1 MNQLNMKTK
10 VNEAG
15 AAVSAHVRSDGGSLT
30 AYRDYAYVLERIQ
43 TVLGERYGKH
53 FEPYMSD
60 DGKEEY
66 WEMLEQDVKR
76 GSGDVHFVTRIF
88 DHMESRAFGMS
99 GENEASSYCIY
110 PTLRNNVFAYPG
122 WGIALAR
129 VPTFRLHGIGVEDF
143 VFAENDASLHRFL
156 EHARQRRRDLDR
168 RQVTVF
174 TDGPHGMEKELTP
187 ITRMVDRSDVI
198 MKEDVKTDIYRS
210 IDQFFTEDRA
220 FFKEY
225 QLPYKRG
232 ILLYGKPGN
241 GKTTLVKSI
250 AGSVKA
256 PVAYWQI
263 TENTCSDSIQEV
275 FQAAA
280 NMAPMIL
287 VIEDIDAM
295 PQRARSYFLN
305 ILDGA
310 TSKEGIFL
318 IGTTNYPEQI
328 DPALMNRA
336 GRFDRAYEIKLPDIV
351 LRETYLKQKGMSK
364 LLTEALLHITAKQTD
379 GFTFAQ
385 LNELYV
391 SAALQWHYEQ
401 SVDIEMLVKSMK
413 TELHKGQTMSWMKE
427 ESEIRVGFLVNE

>member
-1 MNQLNMKTK
+1 MNEESPAVTAPNRTK
-10 VNEAG
+10 G
-15 AAVSAHVRSDGGSLT
+15 DSLK
-30 AYRDYAYVLERIQ
+30 AYGDYAYVLERIQ
-43 TVLGERYGKH
+43 NVLGKKYGH
-53 FEPYMSD
+53 DFEPYLSD
-60 DGKEEY
+60 DRKEEY
-66 WEMLEQDVKR
+66 WELLEQDVKT
-76 GSGDVHFVTRIF
+76 GSSDVQLVTRIF
-88 DHMESRAFGMS
+88 DHMESRAFGID
-99 GENEASSYCIY
+99 GENDAAAYRTY
-110 PTLRNNVFAYPG
+110 PTLRNNVFAYPS

-129 VPTFRLHGIGVEDF
+129 VPIFRMNGVGEEDF
-143 VFAENDASLHRFL
+143 VFAVDDASLLRFL

-187 ITRMVDRSDVI
+187 ITRMVDRSEVI
-198 MKEDVKTDIYRS
+198 MRSEVKTDIYRA

-225 QLPYKRG
+225 DLPYKRG

-263 TENTCSDSIQEV
+263 TENTGSESIQDA

-280 NMAPMIL
+280 KMAPMIL

-336 GRFDRAYEIKLPDIV
+336 GRFDRAYEIKLPDLE
-351 LRETYLKQKGMSK
+351 LRQIYLEQKGIGK
-364 LLTEALLHITAKQTD
+364 LVSEASILLTAKQTE

-401 SVDIEMLVKSMK
+401 NVDIEKIVKSMK
-413 TELHKGQTMSWMKE
+413 SDLHKGQTLSWMKE
-427 ESEIRVGFLVNE
+427 DADVRVGFLVS

>member
-1 MNQLNMKTK
+1 MRHVQSFRI
-10 VNEAG
+10 NEES
-15 AAVSAHVRSDGGSLT
+15 AAVSAPIRSEGGSLK
-30 AYRDYAYVLERIQ
+30 AYGDYAYVLERIQ
-43 TVLGERYGKH
+43 YVLEEKYGH
-53 FEPYMSD
+53 DFEPYLSD

-66 WEMLEQDVKR
+66 WELLEQDVKT
-76 GSGDVHFVTRIF
+76 GSSDVQFVTRIF
-88 DHMESRAFGMS
+88 DHMESRAFGID
-99 GENEASSYCIY
+99 GESNAAAYRTF
-110 PTLRNNVFAYPG
+110 PTLRNNVFAYPS

-129 VPTFRLHGIGVEDF
+129 VPIFRMNGVGEEDF
-143 VFAENDASLHRFL
+143 VFAVDDASLLRFL
-156 EHARQRRRDLDR
+156 EHARQRRRDLDL

-174 TDGPHGMEKELTP
+174 TDGPHGMEKELAP
-187 ITRMVDRSDVI
+187 ITRMVDRSEVI
-198 MKEDVKTDIYRS
+198 MKGEVKKDIYRS

-225 QLPYKRG
+225 ELPYKRG

-263 TENTCSDSIQEV
+263 TENTGSESIQEV

-280 NMAPMIL
+280 KMAPMIL

-295 PQRARSYFLN
+295 PQRARSFFLN

-336 GRFDRAYEIKLPDIV
+336 GRFDRAYEIKLPDLE
-351 LRETYLKQKGMSK
+351 LRQIYLEQKGIGK
-364 LLTEALLHITAKQTD
+364 LLSDELILSTAKQTE

-401 SVDIEMLVKSMK
+401 SVDIEKLVKSMK
-413 TELHKGQTMSWMKE
+413 SDLHKGQTMSWMKE
-427 ESEIRVGFLVNE
+427 DTDVRLGFLVS

>member
-1 MNQLNMKTK
+1 L
-10 VNEAG
+10 
-15 AAVSAHVRSDGGSLT
+15 
-30 AYRDYAYVLERIQ
+30 
-43 TVLGERYGKH
+43 
-53 FEPYMSD
+53 
-60 DGKEEY
+60 
-66 WEMLEQDVKR
+66 
-76 GSGDVHFVTRIF
+76 
-88 DHMESRAFGMS
+88 
-99 GENEASSYCIY
+99 
-110 PTLRNNVFAYPG
+110 
-122 WGIALAR
+122 
-129 VPTFRLHGIGVEDF
+129 
-143 VFAENDASLHRFL
+143 
-156 EHARQRRRDLDR
+156 

-174 TDGPHGMEKELTP
+174 TDGPHGMEKELAP
-187 ITRMVDRSDVI
+187 ITRMVDRSEVI
-198 MKEDVKTDIYRS
+198 MKDEVKTDIYRS
-210 IDQFFTEDRA
+210 IDQFFAEDRA

-225 QLPYKRG
+225 ELPYKRG

-263 TENTCSDSIQEV
+263 TENTGSESIQEV

-280 NMAPMIL
+280 KMAPMIL

-295 PQRARSYFLN
+295 PQRARSFFLN

-336 GRFDRAYEIKLPDIV
+336 GRFDRAYEIKLPDLE
-351 LRETYLKQKGMSK
+351 LRQIYLEQKGIGK
-364 LLTEALLHITAKQTD
+364 LLSEALILVTAKQTE

-401 SVDIEMLVKSMK
+401 SVDIEKLVKSMK
-413 TELHKGQTMSWMKE
+413 SDLHKGQTMSWMKE
-427 ESEIRVGFLVNE
+427 DTDVRVGFLVS

>member
-1 MNQLNMKTK
+1 MVKTG
-10 VNEAG
+10 EDFA
-15 AAVSAHVRSDGGSLT
+15 AAVTVPNRSGSGSLT
-30 AYRDYAYVLERIQ
+30 AYGDYAYVLERIQ
-43 TVLGERYGKH
+43 SVLGEQFGKQ
-53 FEPYMSD
+53 FEPYVSD

-66 WEMLEQDVKR
+66 WELLEQDVKT
-76 GSGDVHFVTRIF
+76 GSRHVRHVAKIF
-88 DHMESRAFGMS
+88 DYMESRAFGLE
-99 GENEASSYCIY
+99 GESEISAYRTF
-110 PTLRNNVFAYPG
+110 PTLRNNVFAYPD

-129 VPTFRLHGIGVEDF
+129 VPVFRMHGIGAEDF
-143 VFAENDASLHRFL
+143 VFAVDDASLRRFL
-156 EHARQRRRDLDR
+156 EQARQRRRALDR
-168 RQVTVF
+168 RQVTIF
-174 TDGPHGMEKELTP
+174 TDGPNGMEKELAP
-187 ITRMVDRSDVI
+187 ITRMVDRVEVI
-198 MKEDVKTDIYRS
+198 MKDEVKRDIYRS
-210 IDQFFTEDRA
+210 IDQFFDEDRT

-225 QLPYKRG
+225 GLPYKRG

-280 NMAPMIL
+280 NLAPMIL

-295 PQRARSYFLN
+295 PQRSRSYFLN

-336 GRFDRAYEIKLPDIV
+336 GRFDRAYEIQLPDV
-351 LRETYLKQKGMSK
+351 TLRQTYLEQKGMGK
-364 LLTEALLHITAKQTD
+364 LVTDEMMRITAKQTE

-385 LNELYV
+385 LNELFAA
-391 SAALQWHYEQ
+391 AALQWHYEQ
-401 SVDIEMLVKSMK
+401 SVDIEKLVKSMK
-413 TELHKGQTMSWMKE
+413 SDLHKGQTMSWLKE
-427 ESEIRVGFLVNE
+427 DSEVRVGFLVN

>member
-1 MNQLNMKTK
+1 MKQLQSLKMN
-10 VNEAG
+10 EES
-15 AAVSAHVRSDGGSLT
+15 AAVSASIRSEGDSLK
-30 AYRDYAYVLERIQ
+30 AYGDYAYVLERIQ
-43 TVLGERYGKH
+43 YVLGEKYGH
-53 FEPYMSD
+53 DFEPYLSD

-66 WEMLEQDVKR
+66 WELLEQDVKT
-76 GSGDVHFVTRIF
+76 GSSDVQFVTRIF
-88 DHMESRAFGMS
+88 EHMESRAFGID
-99 GENEASSYCIY
+99 GESEASAYRTF
-110 PTLRNNVFAYPG
+110 PTLRNNVFAYPS

-129 VPTFRLHGIGVEDF
+129 VPIFRMNGVGEEDF
-143 VFAENDASLHRFL
+143 VFAVDDESLLRFL

-174 TDGPHGMEKELTP
+174 TDGPHGMEKELAP
-187 ITRMVDRSDVI
+187 ITRMVDRSEVI
-198 MKEDVKTDIYRS
+198 MKDEVKTDIYRS
-210 IDQFFTEDRA
+210 IDQFFAEDRA

-225 QLPYKRG
+225 ELPYKRG

-263 TENTCSDSIQEV
+263 TENTGSESIQEA

-280 NMAPMIL
+280 KMAPMIL

-336 GRFDRAYEIKLPDIV
+336 GRFDRAYEIKLPDLE
-351 LRETYLKQKGMSK
+351 LRQIYLEQKGIGK
-364 LLTEALLHITAKQTD
+364 LLSEELIRVTAKQTE

-391 SAALQWHYEQ
+391 SAALQWH
-401 SVDIEMLVKSMK
+401 
-413 TELHKGQTMSWMKE
+413 MSKA
-427 ESEIRVGFLVNE
+427 

>member
-1 MNQLNMKTK
+1 MRHIQSIKMN
-10 VNEAG
+10 EES
-15 AAVSAHVRSDGGSLT
+15 AVAVTAPIRTEGNSLK
-30 AYRDYAYVLERIQ
+30 AYGDYVYVLERIQ
-43 TVLGERYGKH
+43 GVLGKKYGH
-53 FEPYMSD
+53 DFETYLSD
-60 DGKEEY
+60 DRKEEY
-66 WEMLEQDVKR
+66 WELLEQDVKS
-76 GSGDVHFVTRIF
+76 GSSDVQFVTRIY
-88 DHMESRAFGMS
+88 DHMESRAFGID
-99 GENEASSYCIY
+99 GASDDAVYQTY
-110 PTLRNNVFAYPG
+110 PTLRNNVFAYPF

-129 VPTFRLHGIGVEDF
+129 VPIFRMNGVGEEDF
-143 VFAENDASLHRFL
+143 VFAVDDASLLRFL

-174 TDGPHGMEKELTP
+174 TDGPHGMEKELAP
-187 ITRMVDRSDVI
+187 ITRMVDRSEVI
-198 MKEDVKTDIYRS
+198 MKSEVKTDIYRA
-210 IDQFFTEDRA
+210 IDQFFAEDRP
-220 FFKEY
+220 FFREY
-225 QLPYKRG
+225 NLPYKRG

-263 TENTCSDSIQEV
+263 TENTGSDSIQEA
-275 FQAAA
+275 FAAA
-280 NMAPMIL
+280 AKMAPMIL

-336 GRFDRAYEIKLPDIV
+336 GRFDRAYEIKLPDLE
-351 LRETYLKQKGMSK
+351 LRQTYLEQKGIGK
-364 LLTEALLHITAKQTD
+364 LLNETSILLTAKQTE

-401 SVDIEMLVKSMK
+401 NVDIEKLVKSMK
-413 TELHKGQTMSWMKE
+413 SDLHRGQTMSWMKE
-427 ESEIRVGFLVNE
+427 DTDVRVGFLVS

>member
-1 MNQLNMKTK
+1 MKHVQSVRMN
-10 VNEAG
+10 EES
-15 AAVSAHVRSDGGSLT
+15 AAVSAPIRSEGGSLK
-30 AYRDYAYVLERIQ
+30 AYGDYAYVLGRIQ
-43 TVLGERYGKH
+43 YMLEEKYGH
-53 FEPYMSD
+53 DFEPYLSD

-66 WEMLEQDVKR
+66 WELLEQDVKT
-76 GSGDVHFVTRIF
+76 GSSDVQFVTRIF
-88 DHMESRAFGMS
+88 DHMESRAFGID
-99 GENEASSYCIY
+99 GESDAAAYRTF
-110 PTLRNNVFAYPG
+110 PTLRNNVFAYPS

-129 VPTFRLHGIGVEDF
+129 VPIFRMNGVGEEDF
-143 VFAENDASLHRFL
+143 VFAVDDASLLRFL
-156 EHARQRRRDLDR
+156 EHVRQRRRDLDL

-174 TDGPHGMEKELTP
+174 TDGPHGMEKELAP
-187 ITRMVDRSDVI
+187 ITRMVDRSEVI
-198 MKEDVKTDIYRS
+198 MKDEVKTDIYRS
-210 IDQFFTEDRA
+210 IDQFFAEDRA

-225 QLPYKRG
+225 ELPYKRG

-263 TENTCSDSIQEV
+263 TENTGSESIQEV

-280 NMAPMIL
+280 KMAPMIL

-295 PQRARSYFLN
+295 PQRARSFFLN

-336 GRFDRAYEIKLPDIV
+336 GRFDRAYEIKLPDLE
-351 LRETYLKQKGMSK
+351 LRQIYLEQKGIGK
-364 LLTEALLHITAKQTD
+364 LLSEELIRLTANQTE

-401 SVDIEMLVKSMK
+401 SVNIEKLVKSMK
-413 TELHKGQTMSWMKE
+413 SDLHKGQTMSWMKE
-427 ESEIRVGFLVNE
+427 DTDVRVGFLVS

>member
-1 MNQLNMKTK
+1 MRHIQSIKMN
-10 VNEAG
+10 EES
-15 AAVSAHVRSDGGSLT
+15 AAVT
-30 AYRDYAYVLERIQ
+30 APIRTEGNSPKAYGDYVFVLERIQ
-43 TVLGERYGKH
+43 GVLEKTYGH
-53 FEPYMSD
+53 DFETYLSED
-60 DGKEEY
+60 RKEEY
-66 WEMLEQDVKR
+66 WELLEQDVKS
-76 GSGDVHFVTRIF
+76 GSSDVQFVTRIY
-88 DHMESRAFGMS
+88 DRMESRAFGMD
-99 GENEASSYCIY
+99 GASHDAGYQTY
-110 PTLRNNVFAYPG
+110 PTLRNNVFAYPS

-129 VPTFRLHGIGVEDF
+129 VPIFRLNGVGAEDF
-143 VFAENDASLHRFL
+143 VFAVDDASLLRFL

-174 TDGPHGMEKELTP
+174 TDGPHGMEKELAP
-187 ITRMVDRSDVI
+187 ITRMVDRSEVI
-198 MKEDVKTDIYRS
+198 MKSEVKTDIYRA
-210 IDQFFTEDRA
+210 IDQFFAEDRA
-220 FFKEY
+220 FFKAYE
-225 QLPYKRG
+225 LPYKRG

-263 TENTCSDSIQEV
+263 TENTGSESIQEA
-275 FQAAA
+275 FEAAA
-280 NMAPMIL
+280 KMAPMIL

-336 GRFDRAYEIKLPDIV
+336 GRFDRAYEIKLPDLE
-351 LRETYLKQKGMSK
+351 LRQIYLEQKGIGK
-364 LLTEALLHITAKQTD
+364 LLNEASILLTAKQTE

-401 SVDIEMLVKSMK
+401 SVDIEKLVKSMK
-413 TELHKGQTMSWMKE
+413 SDLHKGQTMSWMKE
-427 ESEIRVGFLVNE
+427 ESDVKVGFLVS

>member
-1 MNQLNMKTK
+1 MRHVQSIEMNEESPAVTAPNRTK
-10 VNEAG
+10 G
-15 AAVSAHVRSDGGSLT
+15 DSLK
-30 AYRDYAYVLERIQ
+30 AYGDYAYVLERIQ
-43 TVLGERYGKH
+43 NVLGKKYGH
-53 FEPYMSD
+53 DFEPYLSD
-60 DGKEEY
+60 DRKEEY
-66 WEMLEQDVKR
+66 WELLEQDVKT
-76 GSGDVHFVTRIF
+76 GSSDVQLVTRIF
-88 DHMESRAFGMS
+88 DHMESRAFGID
-99 GENEASSYCIY
+99 GENDAAAYRTY
-110 PTLRNNVFAYPG
+110 PTLRNNVFAYPS

-129 VPTFRLHGIGVEDF
+129 VPIFRMNGVGEEDF
-143 VFAENDASLHRFL
+143 VFAVDDASLLRFL

-187 ITRMVDRSDVI
+187 ITRMVDRSEVI
-198 MKEDVKTDIYRS
+198 MRSEVKTDIYRA

-225 QLPYKRG
+225 DLPYKRG

-263 TENTCSDSIQEV
+263 TENTGSESIQDA

-280 NMAPMIL
+280 KMAPMIL

-336 GRFDRAYEIKLPDIV
+336 GRFDRAYEIKLPDLE
-351 LRETYLKQKGMSK
+351 LRQIYLEQKGIGK
-364 LLTEALLHITAKQTD
+364 LVSEASILLTAKQTE

-401 SVDIEMLVKSMK
+401 NVDIEKIVKSMK
-413 TELHKGQTMSWMKE
+413 SDLHKGQTLSWMKE
-427 ESEIRVGFLVNE
+427 DADVRVGFLVS

>member
-1 MNQLNMKTK
+1 MKQVHMK
-10 VNEAG
+10 EES
-15 AAVSAHVRSDGGSLT
+15 AAVSAPLRVEGDLPK
-30 AYRDYAYVLERIQ
+30 AYGDYVYVLERIQ
-43 TVLGERYGKH
+43 QVLGEKFGRD
-53 FEPYMSD
+53 FEPYLSN

-66 WEMLEQDVKR
+66 WELLEQDVKT
-76 GSGDVHFVTRIF
+76 GASDLQFVTRIF
-88 DHMESRAFGMS
+88 DHMESRAFGIE
-99 GENEASSYCIY
+99 GEDDATAYRTF
-110 PTLRNNVFAYPG
+110 PTLRNNVFAYPL

-129 VPTFRLHGIGVEDF
+129 VPIFRLHGLGVEDF
-143 VFAENDASLHRFL
+143 VFAVDDASLLRFL
-156 EHARQRRRDLDR
+156 EHARQRRRDLDL

-174 TDGPHGMEKELTP
+174 TDGPHGMAQELAP
-187 ITRMVDRSDVI
+187 ITRMVDRSEVI
-198 MKEDVKTDIYRS
+198 MKGEVKTDIYRA
-210 IDQFFTEDRA
+210 IDQFFAEDHA

-225 QLPYKRG
+225 DLPYKRG

-263 TENTCSDSIQEV
+263 TENTDSESIQEV

-280 NMAPMIL
+280 KMAPMIL

-336 GRFDRAYEIKLPDIV
+336 GRFDRAYEIKLPDLE
-351 LRETYLKQKGMSK
+351 LRQIYLEQKGIGK
-364 LLTEALLHITAKQTD
+364 LLNDASVFLTAKLTE

-391 SAALQWHYEQ
+391 SAALQWHYEHN
-401 SVDIEMLVKSMK
+401 VDIEKLVKSMK
-413 TELHKGQTMSWMKE
+413 SDLHKGQTMSWMKE
-427 ESEIRVGFLVNE
+427 ETDVRVGFLVS

>member
-1 MNQLNMKTK
+1 MKQVQRIKMN
-10 VNEAG
+10 EES
-15 AAVSAHVRSDGGSLT
+15 AAVPAPIRSDGDFPK
-30 AYRDYAYVLERIQ
+30 AYGDYVYVLERIQ
-43 TVLGERYGKH
+43 HVLGEKYGH
-53 FEPYMSD
+53 TFEPYLSD

-66 WEMLEQDVKR
+66 WELLEQDVK
-76 GSGDVHFVTRIF
+76 SGASDVQFVTRIF
-88 DHMESRAFGMS
+88 DHMESRAFGID
-99 GENEASSYCIY
+99 GEDDATSYRTF
-110 PTLRNNVFAYPG
+110 PTLRNNVFAYPL

-129 VPTFRLHGIGVEDF
+129 VPVFRMHGVGVEDF
-143 VFAENDASLHRFL
+143 VFAVDDASLLRFL

-174 TDGPHGMEKELTP
+174 TDGPHGMEKELAP
-187 ITRMVDRSDVI
+187 ITRMVDRSEVI
-198 MKEDVKTDIYRS
+198 MKNEVKTDIYRA
-210 IDQFFTEDRA
+210 IDQFFAEDRA

-225 QLPYKRG
+225 DLPYKRG

-263 TENTCSDSIQEV
+263 TENTGSESIQEA

-280 NMAPMIL
+280 KMAPMIL

-336 GRFDRAYEIKLPDIV
+336 GRFDRAYEIKLPDLE
-351 LRETYLKQKGMSK
+351 LRQIYLEQKGIGK
-364 LLTEALLHITAKQTD
+364 LLNEALIGATAKQTV

-401 SVDIEMLVKSMK
+401 SVDIEKLVKSMK
-413 TELHKGQTMSWMKE
+413 SDLHKGQTMSWMKE
-427 ESEIRVGFLVNE
+427 DTDVRVGFLVS

>member
-1 MNQLNMKTK
+1 MNK
-10 VNEAG
+10 ESS
-15 AAVSAHVRSDGGSLT
+15 AVSAPFRADGSSLK
-30 AYRDYAYVLERIQ
+30 AYGDYAYVLERVQ
-43 TVLGERYGKH
+43 YVLGDKYGQH
-53 FEPYMSD
+53 FEPYLSD

-66 WEMLEQDVKR
+66 WELLEQDVKT
-76 GSGDVHFVTRIF
+76 GASDVQFVTKIF
-88 DHMESRAFGMS
+88 EHMESRAFGIDAES
-99 GENEASSYCIY
+99 DASAYRTF
-110 PTLRNNVFAYPG
+110 PTLRNNVFVYPS

-129 VPTFRLHGIGVEDF
+129 VPIFRMNGVGEEDF
-143 VFAENDASLHRFL
+143 VFAVDDASLLRFL

-174 TDGPHGMEKELTP
+174 TDGPHGMEKELAP
-187 ITRMVDRSDVI
+187 ITRMVDRTEVI
-198 MKEDVKTDIYRS
+198 MKDEVKTDIYRS
-210 IDQFFTEDRA
+210 IDQFFAEDRA

-225 QLPYKRG
+225 ELPYKRG

-263 TENTCSDSIQEV
+263 TENTGSESIQEV

-280 NMAPMIL
+280 KMAPMIL

-336 GRFDRAYEIKLPDIV
+336 GRFDRAYEIKLPDLE
-351 LRETYLKQKGMSK
+351 LRQIYLEQKGIGK
-364 LLTEALLHITAKQTD
+364 LLSEELIRVTAKQTE

-401 SVDIEMLVKSMK
+401 NVNMEKLVKSMK
-413 TELHKGQTMSWMKE
+413 SDLHKGQTMSWMKE
-427 ESEIRVGFLVNE
+427 DADVRVGFLVS

>member
-1 MNQLNMKTK
+1 MKQLQSVKMNK
-10 VNEAG
+10 ESS
-15 AAVSAHVRSDGGSLT
+15 AVSAPFRADGSSLK
-30 AYRDYAYVLERIQ
+30 AYGDYAYVLERVQ
-43 TVLGERYGKH
+43 YVLGDKYGQH
-53 FEPYMSD
+53 FEPYLSD

-66 WEMLEQDVKR
+66 WELLEQDVKT
-76 GSGDVHFVTRIF
+76 GASDVQFVTKIF
-88 DHMESRAFGMS
+88 EHMESRAFGIDAES
-99 GENEASSYCIY
+99 DASAYRTF
-110 PTLRNNVFAYPG
+110 PTLRNNVFVYPS

-129 VPTFRLHGIGVEDF
+129 VPIFRMNGVGEEDF
-143 VFAENDASLHRFL
+143 VFAVDDASLLRFL

-174 TDGPHGMEKELTP
+174 TDGPHGMEKELAP
-187 ITRMVDRSDVI
+187 ITRMVDRTEVI
-198 MKEDVKTDIYRS
+198 MKDEVKTDIYRS
-210 IDQFFTEDRA
+210 IDQFFAEDRA

-225 QLPYKRG
+225 ELPYKRG

-263 TENTCSDSIQEV
+263 TENTGSESIQEV

-280 NMAPMIL
+280 KMAPMIL

-336 GRFDRAYEIKLPDIV
+336 GRFDRAYEIKLPDLE
-351 LRETYLKQKGMSK
+351 LRQIYLEQKGIGK
-364 LLTEALLHITAKQTD
+364 LLSEELIRVTAKQTE

-401 SVDIEMLVKSMK
+401 NVNMEKLVKSMK
-413 TELHKGQTMSWMKE
+413 SDLHKGQTMSWMKE
-427 ESEIRVGFLVNE
+427 DADVRVGFLVS

>member
-1 MNQLNMKTK
+1 MKHLQSVK
-10 VNEAG
+10 INKES
-15 AAVSAHVRSDGGSLT
+15 AAVLAPIRSEGGSLK
-30 AYRDYAYVLERIQ
+30 AYGDYAYVLECVQ
-43 TVLGERYGKH
+43 YVLGGKYGQH
-53 FEPYMSD
+53 FEPYLSD
-60 DGKEEY
+60 DGKEDY
-66 WEMLEQDVKR
+66 WELLEQDVKT
-76 GSGDVHFVTRIF
+76 GSSDVQFVTKIF
-88 DHMESRAFGMS
+88 DHMESRAFGIDAES
-99 GENEASSYCIY
+99 EASAYRTF
-110 PTLRNNVFAYPG
+110 PTLRNNVFAYPSC
-122 WGIALAR
+122 GIALAR
-129 VPTFRLHGIGVEDF
+129 VPIFRMNGVGEEDF
-143 VFAENDASLHRFL
+143 IFAVDDASLLRFL
-156 EHARQRRRDLDR
+156 ELARQRRRDLDR

-174 TDGPHGMEKELTP
+174 TDGPHGMEKELAP
-187 ITRMVDRSDVI
+187 ITRMVDRMEVI
-198 MKEDVKTDIYRS
+198 MKDEVKTDIYRS
-210 IDQFFTEDRA
+210 IDQFFAEDRA

-225 QLPYKRG
+225 ELPYKRG

-263 TENTCSDSIQEV
+263 TENTGSESIQEV

-280 NMAPMIL
+280 KMAPMIL

-336 GRFDRAYEIKLPDIV
+336 GRFDRAYEIKLPDLE
-351 LRETYLKQKGMSK
+351 LRQIYLEQKGIGK
-364 LLTEALLHITAKQTD
+364 LLNEEMIRITAKQTE

-391 SAALQWHYEQ
+391 SAALQRHYEQ
-401 SVDIEMLVKSMK
+401 SVDIEKLVKSMK
-413 TELHKGQTMSWMKE
+413 SDLHKGQTMSWMKE
-427 ESEIRVGFLVNE
+427 DTDVRVGFLVS

>member
-1 MNQLNMKTK
+1 MKH
-10 VNEAG
+10 VQSVRINEES
-15 AAVSAHVRSDGGSLT
+15 AAVSAPIRSEGGSLK
-30 AYRDYAYVLERIQ
+30 AYGDYAYVLERIQ
-43 TVLGERYGKH
+43 YVLEEKYGH
-53 FEPYMSD
+53 DFEPYLSD

-66 WEMLEQDVKR
+66 WELLEQDVKT
-76 GSGDVHFVTRIF
+76 GSSDVQFVTRIF
-88 DHMESRAFGMS
+88 DHMESRAFGID
-99 GENEASSYCIY
+99 GESDAAAYRIF
-110 PTLRNNVFAYPG
+110 PTLRNNVFAYPS

-129 VPTFRLHGIGVEDF
+129 VPIFRMNGVGEEDF
-143 VFAENDASLHRFL
+143 VFAVDDASLLRFL
-156 EHARQRRRDLDR
+156 EHARQRRRDLDL

-174 TDGPHGMEKELTP
+174 TDGPHGMEKELAP
-187 ITRMVDRSDVI
+187 ITRMVDRSEVI
-198 MKEDVKTDIYRS
+198 MKDEVKTDIYRS
-210 IDQFFTEDRA
+210 IDQFFAEDRA

-225 QLPYKRG
+225 ELPYKRG

-263 TENTCSDSIQEV
+263 TENTGSESIQEV

-280 NMAPMIL
+280 KMAPMIL

-295 PQRARSYFLN
+295 PQRARSFFLN

-336 GRFDRAYEIKLPDIV
+336 GRFDRAYEIKLPDLE
-351 LRETYLKQKGMSK
+351 LRQIYLEQKGIGK
-364 LLTEALLHITAKQTD
+364 LLSEELIRVTAKQTE

-401 SVDIEMLVKSMK
+401 SVDIEKLVKSMK
-413 TELHKGQTMSWMKE
+413 SDLHKGQTMSWMKE
-427 ESEIRVGFLVNE
+427 DSDVRVGFLVS

>member
-1 MNQLNMKTK
+1 MNHVQR
-10 VNEAG
+10 VRINEES
-15 AAVSAHVRSDGGSLT
+15 AAVSAPIRSDGSSLA
-30 AYRDYAYVLERIQ
+30 AYKDYAYVLERIQ
-43 TVLGERYGKH
+43 LVLGDKYGHH
-53 FEPYMSD
+53 FEPYLSD

-66 WEMLEQDVKR
+66 WELLEQDVKT
-76 GSGDVHFVTRIF
+76 GSSDVQFVTRIF
-88 DHMESRAFGMS
+88 DHMESRAFGIAAES
-99 GENEASSYCIY
+99 EAAVYRTF
-110 PTLRNNVFAYPG
+110 PTLRNNVFAYPS

-129 VPTFRLHGIGVEDF
+129 VPIFRVNGVGEEDF
-143 VFAENDASLHRFL
+143 VFAVDDESLLRFL
-156 EHARQRRRDLDR
+156 EHARQRRRDLDL

-174 TDGPHGMEKELTP
+174 TDGPHGMEKELAP
-187 ITRMVDRSDVI
+187 ITRMVDRSEVI
-198 MKEDVKTDIYRS
+198 MKDEVKTDIYRS
-210 IDQFFTEDRA
+210 IDQFFAEDRA

-263 TENTCSDSIQEV
+263 TENTGSESIQEV

-310 TSKEGIFL
+310 TSKEGVFL

-328 DPALMNRA
+328 DPALMNRV
-336 GRFDRAYEIKLPDIV
+336 GRFDRAYEIKLPDLE
-351 LRETYLKQKGMSK
+351 LRQIYLEQKGIGK
-364 LLTEALLHITAKQTD
+364 LLNEEMIRVTAKQTE

-401 SVDIEMLVKSMK
+401 NVNIEKLVKSMK
-413 TELHKGQTMSWMKE
+413 SDLHKGQTMSWMKE
-427 ESEIRVGFLVNE
+427 DSDVRVGFLVS

>member
-1 MNQLNMKTK
+1 MNNAQSIRI
-10 VNEAG
+10 NEES
-15 AAVSAHVRSDGGSLT
+15 AAVSAPFRSEGGSLT
-30 AYRDYAYVLERIQ
+30 EYRDYAYVLERIQ
-43 TVLGERYGKH
+43 YVLGDKYGYH
-53 FEPYMSD
+53 FEPYLSD

-66 WEMLEQDVKR
+66 WELLEQDVKT
-76 GSGDVHFVTRIF
+76 GSSDVQFVTRIF
-88 DHMESRAFGMS
+88 DHMESRAFGMDS
-99 GENEASSYCIY
+99 ESEASAYRTF
-110 PTLRNNVFAYPG
+110 PTLRNNVFAYPS

-129 VPTFRLHGIGVEDF
+129 VPIFRMNGIGEEDF
-143 VFAENDASLHRFL
+143 VYAVNDTSLLRFL

-168 RQVTVF
+168 KQVTVF
-174 TDGPHGMEKELTP
+174 TDGPHGMEKELAP
-187 ITRMVDRSDVI
+187 ITRMVDRSEVI
-198 MKEDVKTDIYRS
+198 MKGEVKTDIYRS
-210 IDQFFTEDRA
+210 IDQFFAEDRA

-225 QLPYKRG
+225 ELPYKRG

-263 TENTCSDSIQEV
+263 TENTGSESIQEV

-280 NMAPMIL
+280 KMAPMIL

-336 GRFDRAYEIKLPDIV
+336 GRFDRAYEVKLPDLE
-351 LRETYLKQKGMSK
+351 LRQIYLEQKGIGK
-364 LLTEALLHITAKQTD
+364 LLNEEMIRVTAKQTE

-401 SVDIEMLVKSMK
+401 SVNIEKLVKSMK
-413 TELHKGQTMSWMKE
+413 SDLHKGQTMSWMKE
-427 ESEIRVGFLVNE
+427 DSDVRVGFLVS